1 MVADGAHVR
10 RGGADDDVAA
20 VGALPDAVAVAG
32 EDEAAFDV
40 GEEFAVALFVFL
52 FDGAHHAELGGDF
65 GEAFGIGLGG
75 HAVVHVGPF
84 EVLAVGRVLQVLGR
98 GGDAAVQ
105 VLEPD
110 FSVFFLVGGGLF
122 EDLGDLDVAVFLGL
136 GGVEGVLVTGHGL
149 PGECFQ
155 EVLFGLGSFQ
165 VHIDVLFCGFK
176 TTGISRYALP
186 RP

>member
-1 MVADGAHVR
+1 MIAHRADVR
-10 RGGADDDVAA
+10 RGGADDDVPT
-20 VGALPDAVAVAG
+20 VRALPDAVAVAG

-40 GEEFAVALFVFL
+40 GEELAVALFVFL
-52 FDGAHHAELGGDF
+52 LDGAHHAEFGGDF

-84 EVLAVGRVLQVLGR
+84 EVLAVGRVLQVLRR
-98 GGDAAVQ
+98 GGDAAME

-122 EDLGDLDVAVFLGL
+122 EDLGDLDVAVLLGL

-149 PGECFQ
+149 PGECLQ

-165 VHIDVLFCGFK
+165 VHIDVL
-176 TTGISRYALP
+176 L
-186 RP
+186 